1 MILMMLADVDM
12 GAGMDLE
19 QTIAKRLVELCEEH
33 NYTLDQLS
41 YASGI
46 SLQTI
51 RKIADGQQYEVSL
64 FELFSICNAFGINL
78 KDFFDKAY

>member
-19 QTIAKRLVELCEEH
+19 QTIAKRLVELCEEQD
-33 NYTLDQLS
+33 YTLDRLS

-64 FELFSICNAFGINL
+64 FELLRICKVFGINL